1 MKKTIILLL
10 MAFIATL
17 AHSNQSTMSEDIVTF
32 EAPCYNTKVLFDT
45 LKKNYKE
52 SPILVGKT
60 DDVAKS
66 TMSLWINSLENSWT
80 IVATKGDLSCVIGTG
95 THFKIMPNKKSSSL

>member
-1 MKKTIILLL
+1 MALLAPL
-10 MAFIATL
+10 V
-17 AHSNQSTMSEDIVTF
+17 HSEEPDVSEEIVNIQL
-32 EAPCYNTKVLFDT
+32 PCYNTKVLFDT

-66 TMSLWINSLENSWT
+66 TMTLWVNPLEDNWT
-80 IVATKGDLSCVIGTG
+80 IVATKGDLSCVVGTG
-95 THFKIMPNKKSSSL
+95 TQFKIMPKKNTTGV